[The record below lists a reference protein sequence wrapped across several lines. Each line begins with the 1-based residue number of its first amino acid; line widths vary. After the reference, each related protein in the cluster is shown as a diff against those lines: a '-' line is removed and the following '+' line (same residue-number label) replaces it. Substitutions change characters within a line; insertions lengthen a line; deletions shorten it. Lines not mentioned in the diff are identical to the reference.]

1 MLGYRSAGASRRQ
14 GPMDRDQVARAA
26 DSVLTGLA
34 ARVQAHEPE
43 AEDELVQ
50 RFRPGLLAV
59 MRARTRD
66 PQAAPELAHDT
77 LLAVIA
83 ALREGKLRDPERL
96 AGFVH
101 GVAKNVL
108 ASHFRSRAREPVI
121 VPLDSDLPAPAP
133 DDPEERE
140 RRQIV
145 LRAVDELA
153 PLDRQVL
160 DLSLVHGLRPGEIA
174 RRLGLSP
181 EAVRMRKMRAVRRAS
196 ELVSEWLRCRVGQP
210 LS

>member
-1 MLGYRSAGASRRQ
+1 
-14 GPMDRDQVARAA
+14 MDKDQVARAA
-26 DSVLTGLA
+26 DSVLPGLA
-34 ARVQAHEPE
+34 ARVQAGERE

-50 RFRPGLLAV
+50 RFRPGLVAV

-108 ASHFRSRAREPVI
+108 ASHFRRRAGEPVT
-121 VPLDSDLPAPAP
+121 VPLDPDLPAPEP

-140 RRQIV
+140 RRRIV

-160 DLSLVHGLRPGEIA
+160 DLSLVHGLQPAEIA

-181 EAVRMRKMRAVRRAS
+181 DAVRMRKMRAVRRAS
-196 ELVSEWLRCRVGQP
+196 ELVREWLRSRVEQP

>member
-1 MLGYRSAGASRRQ
+1 
-14 GPMDRDQVARAA
+14 MDEDQVARAA
-26 DSVLTGLA
+26 DSVFAGLA
-34 ARVQAHEPE
+34 ARVQARERA

-66 PQAAPELAHDT
+66 SQAAPELAHDT

-101 GVAKNVL
+101 GVARNVL
-108 ASHFRSRAREPVI
+108 ASHFRSRAREPVT
-121 VPLDSDLPAPAP
+121 VPLDADLSAPRA
-133 DDPEERE
+133 DDAEERE

-153 PLDRQVL
+153 PLDREVL

-196 ELVSEWLRCRVGQP
+196 ELVREWLRCRVQEP
-210 LS
+210 QS